1 MQGPVVE
8 KKKRQENMA
17 ADLITL
23 TGKEIE
29 RVLEQLAD
37 LRVRVFREWPYLYD
51 GSVSYEKTYLAR
63 YVNAPGAVVVG
74 AFAGERLVGAATGQP
89 LAGEVED
96 FRVPFERAGFDPA
109 GIYYFAESVL
119 DADWRGRGVGHAFFD
134 AREAHARALGFDT
147 AAFCAVIRP
156 ADHPLRPAGYA
167 PLDPFWRK
175 RGYAPANGLT
185 VGFDWP
191 DLGEAAA
198 TRKQLQ
204 VWMRS
209 GLSGG

>member
-1 MQGPVVE
+1 ME
-8 KKKRQENMA
+8 KKNRQENVA
-17 ADLITL
+17 VDLITL
-23 TGKEIE
+23 TGKEIK
-29 RVLEQLAD
+29 RVIEPLAD

-51 GSVSYEKTYLAR
+51 GSASYEKTYLAR
-63 YVNAPGAVVVG
+63 YVKAPGAVVVG

-96 FRVPFERAGFDPA
+96 FRAPFERAGHDPS

-119 DADWRGRGVGHAFFD
+119 DAGWRGLGIGHAFFD
-134 AREAHARALGFDT
+134 RREAHAGALGFGT

-156 ADHPLRPAGYA
+156 RDHPLRPAGYA

-175 RGYAPANGLT
+175 RGYTPIEGLT

-191 DLGEAAA
+191 DLGEATAS
-198 TRKQLQ
+198 RKRLQ
-204 VWMRS
+204 VWMRD
-209 GLSGG
+209 GLPGR